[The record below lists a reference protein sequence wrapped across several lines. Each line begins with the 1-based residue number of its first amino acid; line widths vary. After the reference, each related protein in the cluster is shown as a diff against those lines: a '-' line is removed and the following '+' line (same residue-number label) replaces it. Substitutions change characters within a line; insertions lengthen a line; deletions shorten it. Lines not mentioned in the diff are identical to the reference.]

1 MLKKLISLKISTPA
15 YNARILKQHAYK
27 NAFSRTDVSKI
38 WENIA
43 LQGKAAIF
51 DVLLAFVWYLYVII
65 KDRIMENE
73 VYYFTMQ

>member
-1 MLKKLISLKISTPA
+1 MLKKLISLKINTPA
-15 YNARILKQHAYK
+15 YNARILIQRGYK
-27 NAFSRTDVSKI
+27 NAFSRPDIPKI
-38 WENIA
+38 WVNIA

-73 VYYFTMQ
+73 VYYFKLQ